1 MPLRLLLLLLLM
13 LLRPSATA
21 ADSPLAADDCNGLH
35 IQTDGDGQRWF
46 NDTAIGDCAQCQ
58 AEWLVIGLM
67 SGCGL
72 LISAALAFAGA
83 AALRKLRESQAE
95 DGNIGGGNSGE
106 APGVAAGAVHHA
118 ARSAEQIRHAWNTVA
133 TTTNGFQFLLLFQVN
148 LSDLWPAM
156 VTEWWNLLTRTVSL
170 AFVRLEFIAE
180 MFRSLCINQ
189 WVSAWVRLAAPF
201 LVLSAVFAAS
211 RLGAWW
217 QNRKIPPSMLRRA
230 PNGRTQATMRIG
242 QDVAEL
248 LVRPRSSGLGSSSD
262 SDSDS
267 DSDSRTYTGYRQN
280 AAQHEAA
287 GIAAVSLLYSVLASK
302 VVEPFT
308 CDSAEGK
315 WWMRADRTIQCFS
328 WAESEWVT
336 MAFIS
341 AAIFAVGVVAF
352 PAYLFRR
359 LLRAND
365 AQMSGQNRAV
375 QTQEEA
381 DELNRELTLL
391 TRCGS
396 PQEWAQVGFREPSDT
411 VVYPGFFRV
420 RYGWLYTRYDERFW
434 YWEFVIMARKLTFVA
449 IGLIPSQAVVWALY
463 LSLTVLALVAQV
475 VYRPLAGRDH
485 GAKLENIECLSQ
497 YRRQRLQ
504 DLAGGSANVAES
516 VNLLVQS
523 ITVGLGGFFALEI
536 IDEKEDATAAKAI
549 SVVLI
554 AINMCTL
561 LPALQIG
568 CNALLA
574 RYRAARA
581 GDDASS
587 GSTRTTDAEAPL
599 LAVGSE

>member
-156 VTEWWNLLTRTVSL
+156 VTEWWNLLTRTFSL

-180 MFRSLCINQ
+180 MFQSLCINQ

-201 LVLSAVFAAS
+201 LVLSGVFAAS

-217 QNRKIPPSMLRRA
+217 QNRKIPPSMLRRVPNDRTQAMLRRAPNGRTQAMLRRA

-267 DSDSRTYTGYRQN
+267 DSDSRTYTGYRKN

-365 AQMSGQNRAV
+365 AQMSGQNRVV
-375 QTQEEA
+375 QTKEEA
-381 DELNRELTLL
+381 DDLNFLSSLVPGQPRICCPG
-391 TRCGS
+391 TR
-396 PQEWAQVGFREPSDT
+396 
-411 VVYPGFFRV
+411 VYLHRVDDEYRYDGNTMRYCVYAGYFRV
-420 RYGWLYTRYDERFW
+420 RYGWLYARYDERFW
-434 YWEFVIMARKLTFVA
+434 Y
-449 IGLIPSQAVVWALY
+449 
-463 LSLTVLALVAQV
+463 
-475 VYRPLAGRDH
+475 
-485 GAKLENIECLSQ
+485 
-497 YRRQRLQ
+497 
-504 DLAGGSANVAES
+504 
-516 VNLLVQS
+516 
-523 ITVGLGGFFALEI
+523 
-536 IDEKEDATAAKAI
+536 
-549 SVVLI
+549 
-554 AINMCTL
+554 
-561 LPALQIG
+561 
-568 CNALLA
+568 
-574 RYRAARA
+574 
-581 GDDASS
+581 S
-587 GSTRTTDAEAPL
+587 GSSLSWRA
-599 LAVGSE
+599 S